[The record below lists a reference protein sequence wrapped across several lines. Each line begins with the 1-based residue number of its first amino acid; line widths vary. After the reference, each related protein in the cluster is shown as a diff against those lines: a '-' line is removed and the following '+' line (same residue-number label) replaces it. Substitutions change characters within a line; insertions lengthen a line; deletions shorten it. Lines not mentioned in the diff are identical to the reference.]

1 MPADPVTMA
10 AAMSFDPTTA
20 EPAPPSDK
28 PGHGTS
34 GTAERTR
41 RWWLWAVAALALAAA
56 VLGITSLTGL
66 TGPGPLTRYPKAT
79 LDDLVAAVHA
89 DAGELRTPDD
99 CWRTTYRASVDEA
112 PDGPPRPIA
121 AVDHLRSRVV
131 VRAHADQVGRIDP
144 RTRREID
151 RRLDAIVGED
161 ARFEPGMVR
170 VEASPDGWSPLMS
183 CPLVIRGWR

>member
-1 MPADPVTMA
+1 MA
-10 AAMSFDPTTA
+10 AAMSSDHTTA
-20 EPAPPSDK
+20 TPEASPPADRPPSEHEGD
-28 PGHGTS
+28 G
-34 GTAERTR
+34 RRR
-41 RWWLWAVAALALAAA
+41 RWWPWAVGATGLLVA
-56 VLGITSLTGL
+56 VLGVTSLTGL
-66 TGPGPLTRYPKAT
+66 PGPGAIARYPTAT
-79 LDDLVAAVHA
+79 LDALVGVVHA

-131 VRAHADQVGRIDP
+131 VRAYADQAGRIDA

-151 RRLDAIVGED
+151 RRLAAIVGD
-161 ARFEPGMVR
+161 DPRFEPEMIR
-170 VEASPDGWSPLMS
+170 LEASPDGWSPLMS

>member
-10 AAMSFDPTTA
+10 AAMSSDPTTD
-20 EPAPPSDK
+20 EPAPPTDG
-28 PGHGTS
+28 PAPDTTGTV
-34 GTAERTR
+34 GRLR
-41 RWWLWAVAALALAAA
+41 RWWPWAMGALALLAAG
-56 VLGITSLTGL
+56 LGVTSITGL
-66 TGPGPLTRYPKAT
+66 PGPGPLARYPTAT

-89 DAGELRTPDD
+89 DAGALRTPDD

-121 AVDHLRSRVV
+121 AVDHLRSRVI

-151 RRLDAIVGED
+151 QRLDAIVAGD
-161 ARFEPGMVR
+161 PRFEPGMIR
-170 VEASPDGWSPLMS
+170 LEASPDGWSPLMS